1 MKNEKSNFINPTF
14 IRLLIY
20 LLVFICLIV
29 FLFDFFYSRYH
40 HFEIEKVKG
49 FFAIYGFLAFSL
61 IIFCSKALR
70 FFLKRPENYYGS
82 KAIDGEEKL
91 KVGNR
96 DE

>member
-1 MKNEKSNFINPTF
+1 MKKENSNLINPTF

-20 LLVFICLIV
+20 FLIFICIILFI
-29 FLFDFFYSRYH
+29 FDFFYSRYY
-40 HFEIEKVKG
+40 HFEIEKING
-49 FFAIYGFLAFSL
+49 FFAIYGFLAFSV
-61 IIFCSKALR
+61 IIFGSKALR

-91 KVGNR
+91 KESNR